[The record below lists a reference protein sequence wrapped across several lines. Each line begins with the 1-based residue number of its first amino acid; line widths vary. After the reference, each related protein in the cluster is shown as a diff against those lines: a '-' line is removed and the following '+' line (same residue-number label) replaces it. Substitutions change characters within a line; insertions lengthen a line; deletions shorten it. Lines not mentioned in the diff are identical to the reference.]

1 MTDGD
6 VLGILQAA
14 VAPFVLI
21 SGIGL
26 VLLSMTNRI
35 ARPTDLVRRVLA
47 ELRVAKPEDRPWLLR
62 ELDVLMRR
70 CRILRAA
77 IAMAVL
83 AIACAG
89 ALVLALFAALL
100 LGVPLEHLVSGL
112 FAACLLALLAS
123 LTLFFWDIRLTLH
136 SLHIEVE
143 WRTRGLTD

>member
-1 MTDGD
+1 MTDSD
-6 VLGILQAA
+6 VLSILQAS

-47 ELRVAKPEDRPWLLR
+47 DLKEADPGDRPWLLR
-62 ELDVLMRR
+62 ELAVLLRR
-70 CRILRAA
+70 CRILRGA
-77 IAMAVL
+77 IACAVA

-89 ALVLALFAALL
+89 ALVLALFAALIT
-100 LGVPLEHLVSGL
+100 GTPLELLVSGL

-123 LTLFFWDIRLTLH
+123 LVLFFWDIRLTLH